1 MSAKPKPTAKPTSP
15 TKKPSSAARASK
27 SIPKIVTVAFQGVP
41 GAYGE
46 IAATAS
52 APNAAPKGY
61 TTFHEVLEAVRVGE
75 TELGVIPVENS
86 LAGTVYQAM
95 DLLPETDLHIV
106 GEIIVRVNHHLLAL
120 PGVKLEQVKRVHS
133 HPQALAQSDGFVARH
148 HLIPIPAFDTAGA
161 AKELLERGATDEAV
175 IASKRAGELYGL
187 SVLAAGIED
196 EDFNYTRFLVLSKH
210 ETPTQNVPYKTSLV
224 FAVRHT
230 PGFLLETLNQL
241 KGLNLTKIES
251 RPRRDR
257 AWSYLIYI
265 DIEGDAREPRIAQ
278 ALMGVL
284 RKASF
289 VKILGSYPMALEPVT

>member
-1 MSAKPKPTAKPTSP
+1 MTAKKPA
-15 TKKPSSAARASK
+15 TKKPITVTRATK
-27 SIPKIVTVAFQGVP
+27 LAPRATTKGITVAFQGVP

-46 IAATAS
+46 IAANAS
-52 APNAAPKGY
+52 TNNAIPKGY
-61 TTFHEVLEAVRVGE
+61 TTFHEVLEAVRTGE

-95 DLLPETDLHIV
+95 DLLPETDLHII

-133 HPQALAQSDGFVARH
+133 HPQALAQSDGFVAKH

-196 EDFNYTRFLVLSKH
+196 EDFNYTRFLVLSRH
-210 ETPTQNVPYKTSLV
+210 EIEPQDVPYKTSLV

-230 PGFLLETLNQL
+230 PGFLLETLAQL

-265 DIEGDAREPRIAQ
+265 DIEGDARETRIAK
-278 ALMGVL
+278 ALVGVL
-284 RKASF
+284 QKASF
-289 VKILGSYPMALEPVT
+289 VKVLGSYPMALEPVG

>member
-1 MSAKPKPTAKPTSP
+1 MTVKSKAVSPKKPKTKTRATAL
-15 TKKPSSAARASK
+15 ASRVSK
-27 SIPKIVTVAFQGVP
+27 GITVAFQGVP

-46 IAATAS
+46 IAATS
-52 APNAAPKGY
+52 STPNALPKGY
-61 TTFHEVLEAVRVGE
+61 PTFHEVLEAVRVGE
-75 TELGVIPVENS
+75 TDLGVIPVENS

-95 DLLPETDLHIV
+95 DLLPETDLHII
-106 GEIIVRVNHHLLAL
+106 GEIVVRVNHHLLAL

-210 ETPTQNVPYKTSLV
+210 EIPAQNVPYKTSLV

-265 DIEGDAREPRIAQ
+265 DIEGDARETRIAE
-278 ALMGVL
+278 ALVGVL
-284 RKASF
+284 QKASF
-289 VKILGSYPMALEPVT
+289 VKILGSYPMSLEPVG